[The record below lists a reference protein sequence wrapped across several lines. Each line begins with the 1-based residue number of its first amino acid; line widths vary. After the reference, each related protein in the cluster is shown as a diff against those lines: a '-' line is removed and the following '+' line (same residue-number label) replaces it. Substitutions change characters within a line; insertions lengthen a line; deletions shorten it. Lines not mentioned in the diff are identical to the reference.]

1 MFLNSSSVISSPD
14 VRKILMP
21 DCFRSFDETNFKC
34 FDEINNEDIISSM
47 MLTDYKTFMVDDV
60 LTKVDRSTM
69 SSSIE
74 GREPLLDHRISE
86 FMARINSNLYY
97 KNNKGKYLLREVLYK
112 YLPKKLVD
120 RPKSGFNL
128 PLASW
133 LRNDLKHIIDE
144 YLSVDKIEESEVFNT
159 LEVEN
164 IKNEFYCKNNM
175 EMTNIIWH
183 ILVFQMWREKWLV
196 ND

>member
-1 MFLNSSSVISSPD
+1 
-14 VRKILMP
+14 
-21 DCFRSFDETNFKC
+21 
-34 FDEINNEDIISSM
+34 

-86 FMARINSNLYY
+86 FMARINSNLNY

-120 RPKSGFNL
+120 RPKSGFNI

-159 LEVEN
+159 LEIEN